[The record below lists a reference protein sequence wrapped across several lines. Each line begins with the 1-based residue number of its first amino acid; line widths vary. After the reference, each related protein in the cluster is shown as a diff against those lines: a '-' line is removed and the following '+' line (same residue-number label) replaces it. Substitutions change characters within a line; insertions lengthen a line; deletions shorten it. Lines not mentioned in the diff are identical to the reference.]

1 MVDEY
6 DNKILIPLLLRVSK
20 IFTLERTTQVFEVV
34 LIVDGGEPFLVL
46 MLSQKN

>member
-6 DNKILIPLLLRVSK
+6 DNKIMIPLLLRVSK
-20 IFTLERTTQVFEVV
+20 IFTLGRTTQVPKVV
-34 LIVDGGEPFLVL
+34 PIVNDGEPCLVL